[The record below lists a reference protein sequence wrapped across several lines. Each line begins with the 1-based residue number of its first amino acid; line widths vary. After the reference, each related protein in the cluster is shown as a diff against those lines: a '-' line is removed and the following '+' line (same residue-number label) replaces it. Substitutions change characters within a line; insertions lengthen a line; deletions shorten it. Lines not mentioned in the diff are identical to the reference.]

1 MTTANLNAAFKVALA
16 VTEAV
21 RELGSVPKGHLYAN
35 MMSHISLEQF
45 DGLIRLLVSQKLISE
60 QDGRLAWIAE

>member
-16 VTEAV
+16 VTEAI

-35 MMSHISLEQF
+35 MMSHLSLEQF
-45 DGLIRLLVSQKLISE
+45 DSLIRLLVNQKLISE
-60 QDGRLAWIAE
+60 QNDRLTWVAE